1 MLEILFELFGE
12 LILQLFG
19 EILLELGLHTL
30 AEPFRREPNVWLA
43 SIAYAAFG
51 AAAGGLSL
59 LFFSHYFTPAGLLR
73 TANLFLTPVAVG
85 LCMAGM
91 GAWRARRNE
100 PVFLLNKFL
109 YGFIFA
115 AGIATIRF
123 RFAE

>member
-12 LILQLFG
+12 LILQIFG

-43 SIAYAAFG
+43 SIAYALFG
-51 AAAGGLSL
+51 AVAGGLSL
-59 LFFSHYFTPAGLLR
+59 LAFPHHFTPAGLLR
-73 TANLFLTPVAVG
+73 ITNLFLTPIAAG
-85 LCMAGM
+85 MCMAGM
-91 GAWRARRNE
+91 GAWRAKRNE

-115 AGIATIRF
+115 ASIAAVRF